1 MWRLLVILTI
11 VLYVTYYI
19 SVIYQFLFGI
29 VQFTNRKMKFYRA
42 LIPFYFWIAPT
53 NEKIKNTHKV
63 KPIIKKIKRYD

>member
-53 NEKIKNTHKV
+53 NERVKNTRKI
-63 KPIIKKIKRYD
+63 KPIIKK

>member
-63 KPIIKKIKRYD
+63 KPIIKK

>member
-11 VLYVTYYI
+11 VLYITYYV

-29 VQFTNRKMKFYRA
+29 IHFTNRKMKFYRA

-53 NEKIKNTHKV
+53 NEKIKNTHKI
-63 KPIIKKIKRYD
+63 KPIIKK

>member
-29 VQFTNRKMKFYRA
+29 VRFTNRKMKFYRA

-53 NEKIKNTHKV
+53 NEKIKNTYKV
-63 KPIIKKIKRYD
+63 KPIIKK

>member
-29 VQFTNRKMKFYRA
+29 ILFTNRKMKFYRA

-63 KPIIKKIKRYD
+63 KPIIKK

>member
-42 LIPFYFWIAPT
+42 LIPFYFWIAPA

-63 KPIIKKIKRYD
+63 KPIIKK

>member
-53 NEKIKNTHKV
+53 NEKIKNTRRI
-63 KPIIKKIKRYD
+63 KPIIKK

>member
-53 NEKIKNTHKV
+53 NEKIKNAHKV
-63 KPIIKKIKRYD
+63 KPIIKK

>member
-63 KPIIKKIKRYD
+63 KPIIKKKKKI

>member
-53 NEKIKNTHKV
+53 NEKIKNTYKV
-63 KPIIKKIKRYD
+63 KPIIKK

>member
-53 NEKIKNTHKV
+53 NEKIKNTRRV
-63 KPIIKKIKRYD
+63 KPIIKR